1 MLLACRS
8 VRAAAAW
15 LGLSWDQL
23 QAIMGRAVE
32 RGLKRRELEG
42 LRHAGMD
49 EKSFAK
55 GQSDVS
61 LLNDLDRGRVLEV
74 EPGNE
79 RAAADPLLAAL
90 PPQTRAALAAVC
102 IDMSGHFA
110 AAARAGLP
118 ATALVQARFHIS
130 AHRNDGVAAGPR
142 EENRRLQ
149 KLGDERL
156 KGTQRLFGFDPDT
169 LDEEQAVKFAQLKG
183 SDLKTA
189 RTARP
194 PASLPSPF
202 RLLAGRS
209 RKCSGAS
216 GITVM
221 KAARGSSSKSGLAG
235 RAAADSSRWS
245 KWRRCCSGTLRTSS
259 LTCAIPL
266 PTR

>member
-1 MLLACRS
+1 MRLPCGYPEGTLWASEAGARLPVHDHVERRWRHLDTCGLETVLVCRVPRVEIPEGKVETVPVPWAGRRSRFTLRYERFAVEVLLACRS

-15 LGLSWDQL
+15 LGLSCDQL
-23 QAIMGRAVE
+23 QAIMDRAVA

-42 LRHAGMD
+42 LRHVGMD

-102 IDMSGHFA
+102 IDMSGHLA

-118 ATALVQARFHIS
+118 AAALVRARFHIS

-156 KGTQRLFGFDPDT
+156 KGTQRLFGFDPDA
-169 LDEEQAVKFAQLKG
+169 LDEEQAVKFAQLQG
-183 SDLKTA
+183 SD
-189 RTARP
+189 
-194 PASLPSPF
+194 
-202 RLLAGRS
+202 
-209 RKCSGAS
+209 
-216 GITVM
+216 
-221 KAARGSSSKSGLAG
+221 
-235 RAAADSSRWS
+235 
-245 KWRRCCSGTLRTSS
+245 
-259 LTCAIPL
+259 
-266 PTR
+266 